1 MEKSFKNYYIEGLK
15 NSYKTLY
22 RRKRNLFKFYICFFI
37 YILSI
42 PLFILK
48 PVINLGIFRLGN
60 QINDDNDIDLT
71 SLTKSCDNPKN
82 YFTTLFAGLIK
93 ILIILGIIIF
103 WLVIA
108 GVLAGIGL
116 IILRFSG
123 KNDYSI
129 VLLFATPA
137 QLVLLIYLIMI
148 PIMYVE
154 IGYIVN
160 SNNDINASNALN
172 ISFNAYKKEGKK
184 ERFLIILVN
193 CLILVGYLAIFGVI
207 AALPII
213 INGYD
218 QINLG
223 ITLLIVVLA
232 FIPYSMLAPLFALGT
247 ISSIT
252 LLNDDVVKDT
262 LTDVVSVTNVK
273 FHLPKKDLEELTTEE
288 KLTYIFDKADDLKP
302 TIKDLRILDSLDIVD
317 GDGNVTNND
326 AIEEKPVAIEKEPIK
341 EDITEESKVLE
352 NNFIEETVKQED
364 TEVSWSDEPVEEK
377 DEVIE
382 NTNKEV
388 IEEIENE
395 NKVEDEKQDDIVS
408 DPIMEEPDQLEE
420 EKIEVVSEIE
430 NNNELVDEED
440 FNLTDD
446 ESIDIKDID
455 GKEESIDEVEKAEEM
470 VLEETAEEVSEDSP
484 VALEET
490 PKETPVFEEIKV
502 EEPIEPEENKEENS
516 IDEPIEVIEEKEI
529 EPVEEN
535 EEIVE
540 ENNSNIE
547 EEPKNGKEDFDLDLF
562 DENELK
568 EEEDIDLEE
577 FLKKGDE

>member
-22 RRKRNLFKFYICFFI
+22 KRKRNLFKFYICFFI

-103 WLVIA
+103 WLAIA
-108 GVLAGIGL
+108 GVSAGIGL
-116 IILRFSG
+116 IIMKFTG

-137 QLVLLIYLIMI
+137 LLVLLIYLIMI

-184 ERFLIILVN
+184 ERFLIIFIN

-207 AALPII
+207 SALPII

-218 QINLG
+218 QISLG

-232 FIPYSMLAPLFALGT
+232 FIPYSMLAPLFTLGT

-262 LTDVVSVTNVK
+262 LTDVVSITNVK
-273 FHLPKKDLEELTTEE
+273 FHLPNKDIDDLTTEE
-288 KLTYIFDKADDLKP
+288 KLAYIFDKADGLKP
-302 TIKDLRILDSLDIVD
+302 NIKDLRVLDSLDVVD
-317 GDGNVTNND
+317 GDDNNVTVDND
-326 AIEEKPVAIEKEPIK
+326 SEEIPISEEKETIK
-341 EDITEESKVLE
+341 EDSKVLE
-352 NNFIEETVKQED
+352 NNFMEETVKQEESD
-364 TEVSWSDEPVEEK
+364 TEVSWTDEQVIEK

-382 NTNKEV
+382 DTNQDV
-388 IEEIENE
+388 IEDLNNE
-395 NKVEDEKQDDIVS
+395 NIIEEEQDDIVS
-408 DPIMEEPDQLEE
+408 NPIMEENEQL
-420 EKIEVVSEIE
+420 KEVIAEDSLEVED
-430 NNNELVDEED
+430 NNELVDEQEN
-440 FNLTDD
+440 NLTDD
-446 ESIDIKDID
+446 DSIEIEDID
-455 GKEESIDEVEKAEEM
+455 ENNDSVDEEEKSEEA
-470 VLEETAEEVSEDSP
+470 VLEDSTEDVSVDSP
-484 VALEET
+484 VALEDTTE
-490 PKETPVFEEIKV
+490 ETPVVE
-502 EEPIEPEENKEENS
+502 EEPIEPEGNNEDNS
-516 IDEPIEVIEEKEI
+516 IDEQIEEKTDEI
-529 EPVEEN
+529 IENIDNSESVSEVEQK
-535 EEIVE
+535 
-540 ENNSNIE
+540 ENN
-547 EEPKNGKEDFDLDLF
+547 EDLDLDLF
-562 DENELK
+562 NEEESKEDEINLDDFLK
-568 EEEDIDLEE
+568 E
-577 FLKKGDE
+577 GDE